1 VLLDRRR
8 IRKWAKWVAL
18 GLAIIF
24 ALMFILVGIGNG
36 SSSFNLLDAFSGGCT
51 ATTQPDVTQ
60 TQLDKYNAA
69 LAANPNDVDALQG
82 AATVYEG
89 LYQTSGGAN
98 KDNLVLAAALLERAI
113 KADPSLIAVYLR
125 LADLYKEQGTSA
137 ALEAEV
143 VVLNKAI
150 AVDPENS
157 NIYLKLGTAQR
168 SLGNVQAAVLAWQ
181 RFLQLDPNSQY
192 SALIQQQLDDLT
204 GANTTTTAGT
214 TTTGGTGTTAGP
226 GATTTTTVPAGTT
239 STPAATTSTT
249 G

>member
-1 VLLDRRR
+1 LLLDRRR

-24 ALMFILVGIGNG
+24 ALSFLFLGIGYG
-36 SSSFNLLDAFSGGCT
+36 GAGFNLSEIFSGGCT

-69 LAANPNDVDALQG
+69 LTANPNDTDALQG

-89 LYQTSGGAN
+89 LYQTSGGTN
-98 KDNLVLAAALLERAI
+98 KEYLVLAADFLERAI
-113 KADPSLIAVYLR
+113 KADPSLKDVYIR
-125 LADLYKEQGTSA
+125 LAGLYKEMGTSA

-143 VVLNKAI
+143 AMLNKAI
-150 AVDPENS
+150 AVYPEYS
-157 NIYLKLGTAQR
+157 DLYLQLGTAQR
-168 SLGNVQAAVLAWQ
+168 SLGNVEAAVLAWQ
-181 RFLQLDPNSQY
+181 RFLQLDPNGQY

-214 TTTGGTGTTAGP
+214 GTTAGP
-226 GATTTTTVPAGTT
+226 GATTTTTLPGSTT